1 MEILGE
7 VFMVGVFYRSHFVL
21 KSDHHCGKK
30 IHNSSAKA
38 ITKTV

>member
-30 IHNSSAKA
+30 NP
-38 ITKTV
+38 